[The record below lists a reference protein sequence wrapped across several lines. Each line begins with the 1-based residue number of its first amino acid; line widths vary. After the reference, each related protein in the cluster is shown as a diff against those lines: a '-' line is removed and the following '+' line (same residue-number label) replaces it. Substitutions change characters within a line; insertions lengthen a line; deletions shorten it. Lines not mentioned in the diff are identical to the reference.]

1 MPPIKLCV
9 LSSEI
14 MPYAKTGGL
23 ADVVGALIPE
33 LQRLGHQVR
42 AFMPLYAPVRGTHPE
57 IQPVDGLQHMS
68 VTLGAESYAFSM
80 SSATFPGTDAVCTS
94 STVRECSTG
103 RRSTPLMPMNTVD
116 SCC

>member
-42 AFMPLYAPVRGTHPE
+42 AFMPLYTPVRATHPE

-68 VTLGAESYAFSM
+68 VTLGADSYEF
-80 SSATFPGTDAVCTS
+80 
-94 STVRECSTG
+94 
-103 RRSTPLMPMNTVD
+103 
-116 SCC
+116 